1 MMLFETEE
9 LEDVEELGDVV
20 GLVFWSGGLTV
31 TVGGGTVTVLGAGG
45 AGWLGGTVTVL

>member
-1 MMLFETEE
+1 MMLFETEG
-9 LEDVEELGDVV
+9 LEDVV

-45 AGWLGGTVTVL
+45 AGGAGWLGGTVTVL